1 MYNLIFLVAIA
12 TTTMILATI
21 GALIDGWSGF
31 TAAVV
36 VGIIYTILSIKVVD
50 GSRYRGGVIFFGNLL
65 PNVVDSGPTIVPF
78 LLGRLELLPRGIIQM
93 ELPDEPEKVWSGTD
107 QNGHELPIPAQL
119 PEGMKLPIRVT
130 FEDEDPNPLDDPLG
144 STRITTPGDKNND
157 PLRKR
162 VVVKVVVIVRF
173 IITNPLRFLQTFGSL
188 SEAKKQLEDMT
199 IAETLAALQVG
210 TYARALANMDGIS
223 RLITEAIR
231 TRITDS
237 NGSEEQWGFALRPV
251 QIKNF
256 SSGKWLNVALQN
268 ISTGRADGVAEK
280 VKAEGQAEATR
291 IKARAEREKL
301 EQEGAGRAKAEQLLL
316 TAKAEGAKAMAK
328 ELGVKEGEVVLA
340 LQMLETGLKSGN
352 QLIIS
357 GNNGLGDLVSMAKAV
372 IAAKETT

>member
-1 MYNLIFLVAIA
+1 MYNLIFLVVIA

-21 GALIDGWSGF
+21 GAFIDGWSGF

-36 VGIIYTILSIKVVD
+36 MGLVYTILSIKVVD

-78 LLGRLELLPRGIIQM
+78 LIGRLELLPRGIIQM

-107 QNGHELPIPAQL
+107 RDGHELPIPAQL

-130 FEDEDPNPLDDPLG
+130 FEDDDPENDPLG
-144 STRITTPGDKNND
+144 PNRIIAPGSRDND

-173 IITNPLRFLQTFGSL
+173 IITDPLRFLQTFGSL

-231 TRITDS
+231 ARITDS

-256 SSGKWLNVALQN
+256 SSGKELNVALQN

-316 TAKAEGAKAMAK
+316 TAKAKGAKAMAK